1 MADLPTPDTFYR
13 QAIDLNR
20 FSNGV
25 SKKLITTYN
34 DIIVE
39 TANKLQQIDET
50 TAPYTA
56 TRLRSLLAQLK
67 ESLGTWAIDS
77 ANVTKEELQ
86 GLAVLQSEF
95 VENELKKLVPKGEYV
110 PVRTVAV
117 SPDFAKSVVMTDPTS
132 VNIFNVP
139 DQLQD
144 ELRGGKFKLT
154 APEGAY
160 ITLPNGTTV
169 QKAFR
174 GLAVQQAEK
183 FSQVVRSG
191 LLAGDTTQ
199 QMARRLKGRLEF
211 GQTGNVRQVAL
222 AGGELTKM
230 ANHQVMTIV
239 RTSVNQVANTASK
252 RAFEANS
259 DIAKKYKYVATLDS
273 RTSTICAQLDGQKF
287 TYNKGPTPP
296 QHFNCRST
304 IVPVIDDEWYEQF
317 GETPPDKVFGP
328 DETKRAA
335 KWGKEQK
342 GRPVPGNMTYG
353 QWLARQPKGVQA
365 EVLGKE
371 KSAYFRRLSKQK
383 GGRDALRSIVR
394 EDGSEVSL
402 KQLKARYGDP
412 AKLQPKRTGRNRP
425 IQPIIDDPKKYFDKA
440 SSVSL
445 GEGVAGQAKYVSNRQ
460 GGVVI
465 KRGRVTEN
473 EVASLKK
480 LQDTGVVP
488 KFFGFKSLERKAQ
501 IASSSTVTIKAQY
514 LTMGKAKGKPL
525 MKEIT
530 AGISGK
536 QEAVEMMNSY
546 MEVRKAIHL
555 KGIAHN
561 DMHVMNFFYDR
572 KTKKGMAIDLG
583 MAQRDPKAALIE
595 ALGTGVGKRPLPNPK
610 FGTDWQSYR
619 VIEELELIGPDGF
632 LSKELKGSKYARFIS
647 NRKKVRSLLKEEMDG
662 PQLMSRN
669 IRGRTDNLYL
679 FTDEQALKYL
689 KMLYEGL

>member
-353 QWLARQPKGVQA
+353 QWLARQPKSVQA

-412 AKLQPKRTGRNRP
+412 AKLPAQKPRFSKTVQSVVDN
-425 IQPIIDDPKKYFDKA
+425 PKKWFDK
-440 SSVSL
+440 SSSQSL
-445 GEGVAGQAKYVSNRQ
+445 GKGVAGEAMLVSGRA
-460 GGVVI
+460 GGVVV
-465 KRGRVTEN
+465 KRGRIAEN
-473 EVASLKK
+473 EVAALKK
-480 LQDTGVVP
+480 VQDTGVVP
-488 KFFGFKSLERKAQ
+488 SFYGFKKLERQAQ
-501 IASSSTVTIKAQY
+501 IASSSTVTIKTGY
-514 LTMGKAKGKPL
+514 LTMGKAKGRPL
-525 MKEIT
+525 LKELLD
-530 AGISGK
+530 GIPTR
-536 QEAVEMMNSY
+536 QDAVQYIDSY
-546 MEVRKAIHL
+546 LDVRKAIHL
-555 KGIAHN
+555 KGVAHN
-561 DMHVMNFFYDR
+561 DMHVVNFFFDR
-572 KTKKGMAIDLG
+572 KTKKGMAIDFG
-583 MAQRDPKAALIE
+583 MAKNDPKAALIE
-595 ALGTGVGKRPLPNPK
+595 ALG
-610 FGTDWQSYR
+610 FGNSKDWQSKNL
-619 VIEELELIGPDGF
+619 IQDIELIGDPGF
-632 LSKELKGSKYARFIS
+632 LRKDSKKYKKFNVNRIKVKNLLGKELDGPELM
-647 NRKKVRSLLKEEMDG
+647 NRK
-662 PQLMSRN
+662 
-669 IRGRTDNLYL
+669 IRGRTDNLPGIS
-679 FTDEQALKYL
+679 DAKALKYIN
-689 KMLYEGL
+689 MLYEGL

>member
-77 ANVTKEELQ
+77 ANVTREELQ

-304 IVPVIDDEWYEQF
+304 IFPVIDD
-317 GETPPDKVFGP
+317 
-328 DETKRAA
+328 
-335 KWGKEQK
+335 
-342 GRPVPGNMTYG
+342 
-353 QWLARQPKGVQA
+353 
-365 EVLGKE
+365 
-371 KSAYFRRLSKQK
+371 
-383 GGRDALRSIVR
+383 
-394 EDGSEVSL
+394 
-402 KQLKARYGDP
+402 
-412 AKLQPKRTGRNRP
+412 
-425 IQPIIDDPKKYFDKA
+425 
-440 SSVSL
+440 
-445 GEGVAGQAKYVSNRQ
+445 
-460 GGVVI
+460 
-465 KRGRVTEN
+465 
-473 EVASLKK
+473 
-480 LQDTGVVP
+480 
-488 KFFGFKSLERKAQ
+488 
-501 IASSSTVTIKAQY
+501 
-514 LTMGKAKGKPL
+514 
-525 MKEIT
+525 
-530 AGISGK
+530 
-536 QEAVEMMNSY
+536 
-546 MEVRKAIHL
+546 
-555 KGIAHN
+555 
-561 DMHVMNFFYDR
+561 
-572 KTKKGMAIDLG
+572 
-583 MAQRDPKAALIE
+583 
-595 ALGTGVGKRPLPNPK
+595 
-610 FGTDWQSYR
+610 
-619 VIEELELIGPDGF
+619 
-632 LSKELKGSKYARFIS
+632 
-647 NRKKVRSLLKEEMDG
+647 
-662 PQLMSRN
+662 
-669 IRGRTDNLYL
+669 
-679 FTDEQALKYL
+679 
-689 KMLYEGL
+689 

>member
-39 TANKLQQIDET
+39 TVNKLQQIDET

-95 VENELKKLVPKGEYV
+95 VENELKKLVPKGAYV

-174 GLAVQQAEK
+174 GLAVQQAER

-211 GQTGNVRQVAL
+211 GQTGNVRQIAL
-222 AGGELTKM
+222 AGGHATKM

-273 RTSTICAQLDGQKF
+273 RTSAICAQLDGQKF

-328 DETKRAA
+328 DETQRAA
-335 KWGKEQK
+335 KWGKGQT

-353 QWLARQPKGVQA
+353 QWLARQPKSVQA

-412 AKLQPKRTGRNRP
+412 AKLPAQKPRFSKTVQSVVAN
-425 IQPIIDDPKKYFDKA
+425 PKKWFDKK
-440 SSVSL
+440 SSVPL
-445 GEGVAGQAKYVSNRQ
+445 GKGVAGEARLVSSTA
-460 GGVVI
+460 GGVVV
-465 KRGRVTEN
+465 KRGRIAEN
-473 EVASLKK
+473 EIASMRK

-488 KFFGFKSLERKAQ
+488 ELFGFKKLERKAQ
-501 IASSSTVTIKAQY
+501 IASSSTVTIKTGY
-514 LTMGKAKGKPL
+514 LSMGRAKGRTL
-525 MKEIT
+525 MKQ
-530 AGISGK
+530 ISLFGVK
-536 QEAVEMMNSY
+536 SKKEAVEIMDSY
-546 MEVRKAIHL
+546 MDVRKAIHL
-555 KGIAHN
+555 KGVAHN

-583 MAQRDPKAALIE
+583 LAQSDPKAALIE
-595 ALGTGVGKRPLPNPK
+595 AMGTGEANNIMGKI
-610 FGTDWQSYR
+610 GGDWQSYR
-619 VIEELELIGPDGF
+619 VIEEIELIGPSGF
-632 LSKELKGSKYARFIS
+632 LSKSDSKYKKFIS
-647 NRKKVRSLLKEEMDG
+647 NRKKVRTLLEKELDG
-662 PQLMSRN
+662 PELMSRN
-669 IRGRTDNLYL
+669 IRERTDNLPGIS
-679 FTDEQALKYL
+679 DAKALKYIN
-689 KMLYEGL
+689 MLYEGL